1 MCGTV
6 APGTRCS
13 AWLIIVDALLAFAM
27 AVTVKIEDR
36 NKSTA
41 AAVPDLADYAVPG
54 ERGEGTKS
62 FLVWFILML
71 VLSAGLAAI
80 PGTQGIG
87 IGIFIWWIAASFAY
101 FIIAPRMVLRRLRM
115 HGTEFLITS
124 KKHPRVKTLLSKGSA
139 MIGVPEPEGFLTDEM
154 TSRVSAIGGQPIV
167 VVTKGAADLLL
178 PPELDCLTLRCL
190 IHVHLNHV
198 RRLTLLQ
205 FLGDTPPAV
214 RILAWPVV
222 LYGSLLRLNW
232 QDMAE
237 QSADRLTLLLVKNPK
252 LLMSSILKQFA
263 SCDPAMQE
271 QGITVEDVDKYIKQ
285 GGLIGNS
292 GVEISTQYK
301 IGSAIQDNPFL
312 DTRMRALTAWVNS
325 PEYVDALQKMAAR
338 NNKTTGATNAPAS
351 QASA

>member
-1 MCGTV
+1 
-6 APGTRCS
+6 
-13 AWLIIVDALLAFAM
+13 M

-36 NKSTA
+36 NKSSA
-41 AAVPDLADYAVPG
+41 APVPDLSDYVVPG

-71 VLSAGLAAI
+71 VFSAVPVVI
-80 PGTQGIG
+80 DPIIG
-87 IGIFIWWIAASFAY
+87 IGIFAWWVLASFAY
-101 FIIAPRMVLRRLRM
+101 FIMRPRMELRRLRM

-139 MIGVPEPEGFLTDEM
+139 MIGVSEPEGFLTDENV
-154 TSRVSAIGGQPIV
+154 SRVNVIGGQPFIV
-167 VVTKGAADLLL
+167 VARGAADLLL
-178 PPELDCLTLRCL
+178 PPELDCLALRCL
-190 IHVHLNHV
+190 VHIRLNHV

-263 SCDPAMQE
+263 SCDPAMQA

-312 DTRMRALTAWVNS
+312 DARMHELTAWVNS
-325 PEYVDALQKMAAR
+325 PEYVEALQKMAAR
-338 NNKTTGATNAPAS
+338 NNKAAGTTSTSSN
-351 QASA
+351 

>member
-1 MCGTV
+1 MASTTAL
-6 APGTRCS
+6 APCIFIFQS
-13 AWLIIVDALLAFAM
+13 VLLAFAM

-36 NKSTA
+36 NKSKA
-41 AAVPDLADYAVPG
+41 KLVPELSDYAVPG
-54 ERGEGTKS
+54 ERGEATKS
-62 FLVWFILML
+62 FLIWFILML
-71 VLSAGLAAI
+71 ILSAVPLAI
-80 PGTQGIG
+80 PDARGIG
-87 IGIFIWWIAASFAY
+87 IGILLWWILSSIAY
-101 FIIAPRMVLRRLRM
+101 FITGPRMVLRRLRL
-115 HGTEFLITS
+115 HGSEYSITS
-124 KKHPRVKTLLSKGSA
+124 KKHPRIKTLLSKGSA
-139 MIGVPEPEGFLTDEM
+139 MIGVPEPEGFLTDESV
-154 TSRVSAIGGQPIV
+154 SRVNIIGGEPFI

-190 IHVHLNHV
+190 IHVRLNHV

-237 QSADRLTLLLVKNPK
+237 QSADRLTLILVKNPK

-263 SCDPAMQE
+263 SCDPAMQG

-325 PEYVDALQKMAAR
+325 PEYVEALQKMAAR
-338 NNKTTGATNAPAS
+338 NNKTGGATNTPAS
-351 QASA
+351 QASM

>member
-1 MCGTV
+1 
-6 APGTRCS
+6 
-13 AWLIIVDALLAFAM
+13 M

-36 NKSTA
+36 NKSKA
-41 AAVPDLADYAVPG
+41 EPVPELSDYEVPG
-54 ERGEGTKS
+54 ERSEGSKS
-62 FLVWFILML
+62 FFIWFFLML
-71 VLSAGLAAI
+71 IVSVAFAAI
-80 PGTQGIG
+80 PSTQGIG
-87 IGIFIWWIAASFAY
+87 IGIFIWWVVSSFVY
-101 FIIAPRMVLRRLRM
+101 LIMRPRMELRRLRM
-115 HGTEFLITS
+115 HGSEFSITS
-124 KKHPRVKTLLSKGSA
+124 KKHPRIKTLLSKGSA
-139 MIGVPEPEGFLTDEM
+139 MIGVPEPEGFLTDESV
-154 TSRVSAIGGQPIV
+154 SRVNIIGGEPFI

-178 PPELDCLTLRCL
+178 PPELDCLSLRCL
-190 IHVHLNHV
+190 IHVRLNHV

-237 QSADRLTLLLVKNPK
+237 QSADRLTLILVKNPK

-325 PEYVDALQKMAAR
+325 PEYVEALQKLAAR
-338 NNKTTGATNAPAS
+338 NNKTVGANAPAN
-351 QASA
+351 QASNSARAGL

>member
-1 MCGTV
+1 
-6 APGTRCS
+6 
-13 AWLIIVDALLAFAM
+13 M

-36 NKSTA
+36 NKSSA
-41 AAVPDLADYAVPG
+41 APVPDLSDYVVPG

-71 VLSAGLAAI
+71 VFSAVPVVI
-80 PGTQGIG
+80 YPIIG
-87 IGIFIWWIAASFAY
+87 IGIFAWWVLASFAY
-101 FIIAPRMVLRRLRM
+101 FIMRPRMELRRLRM

-139 MIGVPEPEGFLTDEM
+139 MIGVSEPEGFLTDENV
-154 TSRVSAIGGQPIV
+154 SRVNVIGGQPFIV
-167 VVTKGAADLLL
+167 VARGAADLLL
-178 PPELDCLTLRCL
+178 PPELDCLALRCL
-190 IHVHLNHV
+190 VHIRLNHV

-263 SCDPAMQE
+263 SCDPAMQA

-312 DTRMRALTAWVNS
+312 DARMHELTAWVNS
-325 PEYVDALQKMAAR
+325 PEYVEALQKMAAR
-338 NNKTTGATNAPAS
+338 NNKAAGTTSTSSN
-351 QASA
+351 

>member
-1 MCGTV
+1 
-6 APGTRCS
+6 
-13 AWLIIVDALLAFAM
+13 M

-36 NKSTA
+36 NKSSA
-41 AAVPDLADYAVPG
+41 APVPELSDYAVPG

-62 FLVWFILML
+62 FLIWFILML
-71 VLSAGLAAI
+71 VLSAVPVVLDPI
-80 PGTQGIG
+80 IG
-87 IGIFIWWIAASFAY
+87 IGIFAWWVLASFAY
-101 FIIAPRMVLRRLRM
+101 FIIAPRMVLRRLRL

-139 MIGVPEPEGFLTDEM
+139 MIGVPEPEGFLTNE
-154 TSRVSAIGGQPIV
+154 TVSRVHVIGGQPFIV
-167 VVTKGAADLLL
+167 VTRGAADLLL
-178 PPELDCLTLRCL
+178 PPELDCLALRCL
-190 IHVHLNHV
+190 VHIRLNHV

-263 SCDPAMQE
+263 SCDPAMQA
-271 QGITVEDVDKYIKQ
+271 QGITIEDVDKYIKQ

-312 DTRMRALTAWVNS
+312 DTRMHALTAWVNS
-325 PEYVDALQKMAAR
+325 PEYVGALEKMAAR
-338 NNKTTGATNAPAS
+338 NNKTTGATNTATS
-351 QASA
+351 